1 VEINHPVAIFAVVM
15 AVISFYGCTYAVIA
29 LNVGWRFGYWVASA
43 TLGGLMVLMSLFWLK
58 TALGPRGEEPHWI
71 PIAVD
76 AAEVTSATFEE
87 QTFTS
92 PASFPGGP
100 WESADAEEERASEF
114 ASALSTCLS
123 TDPEDLAEEERAT
136 CEAAQGLLPSRDDI
150 PRIDGVRVAMTTE
163 TTEVAFASEAGAN
176 LAQATVLPI
185 TRDPRLAG
193 DDPFAP
199 LGNAFQLVAISDE
212 GSVRLPAY
220 GSTAVFLLYFGFHL
234 WGLRRAERRRLS
246 PVAA

>member
-1 VEINHPVAIFAVVM
+1 VEINHPVGIFAVVM
-15 AVISFYGCTYAVIA
+15 AIISFYGCTYAVIS

-43 TLGGLMVLMSLFWLK
+43 TFGALMVLMSLFWLK

-76 AAEVTSATFEE
+76 AAEVTSASFEE
-87 QTFTS
+87 QTFSS

-100 WESADAEEERASEF
+100 WEIVDAEDQRASEF
-114 ASALSTCLS
+114 SSALSTCLT
-123 TDPEDLAEEERAT
+123 TDPEDLPEEERAT
-136 CEAAQGLLPSRDDI
+136 CDAAQELLPSGDEI
-150 PRIDGVRVAMTTE
+150 PKIDGVAVATTTE
-163 TTEVAFASEAGAN
+163 TTEVGFASDAGAT
-176 LAQATVLPI
+176 LAQATILPI
-185 TRDPRLAG
+185 TRDVRLAG
-193 DDPFAP
+193 EEPFAP